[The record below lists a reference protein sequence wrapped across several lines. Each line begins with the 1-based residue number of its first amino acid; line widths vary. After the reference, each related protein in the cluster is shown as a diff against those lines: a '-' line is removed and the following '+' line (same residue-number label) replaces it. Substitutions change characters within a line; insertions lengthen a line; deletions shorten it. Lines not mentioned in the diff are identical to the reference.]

1 MKPNVPTYIGKDAVP
16 HLLDYCKT
24 LPAHPYTIISD
35 ANTYAALG
43 QQVHTA
49 LQGAG
54 YAITNIVLKGDEI
67 IADEKYLMQTMI
79 KTPPGDMIF
88 VGVGTG
94 TLTDIT
100 RYVSFRTRN
109 PFIAVPTAPSVD
121 GFVSSGAPL
130 VVGGIKETFKSQG
143 PLAVFADLPTSVAAP
158 QPLKAAGFGDIVGKY
173 TSLADWKLGSIL
185 WNEPFSTSIEQHFR
199 ELLDNCVNAV
209 DDIAR
214 NTEQGV
220 CTLMQALIDSGLY
233 MLEWGDSRPASGSEH
248 HCSHYWELTLLRTNR
263 KAILHGAKVGYAAT
277 LMAKLYET
285 IRGWSRDKVASLL
298 QQSNLPGYDAGA
310 AEIKQAYPLGFEDV
324 IQTQKPFLNLTE
336 AQFNDLK
343 ARIVDNWDQIQA
355 IASTVPPSTKIAEI
369 LQRAGA
375 PTSWQALGLQEQD
388 VIPAVIYGH
397 NLRNRFTVIKLL
409 RTCGVNPAS
418 LL

>member
-1 MKPNVPTYIGKDAVP
+1 
-16 HLLDYCKT
+16 
-24 LPAHPYTIISD
+24 
-35 ANTYAALG
+35 
-43 QQVHTA
+43 
-49 LQGAG
+49 
-54 YAITNIVLKGDEI
+54 
-67 IADEKYLMQTMI
+67 
-79 KTPPGDMIF
+79 
-88 VGVGTG
+88 
-94 TLTDIT
+94 
-100 RYVSFRTRN
+100 
-109 PFIAVPTAPSVD
+109 
-121 GFVSSGAPL
+121 
-130 VVGGIKETFKSQG
+130 
-143 PLAVFADLPTSVAAP
+143 
-158 QPLKAAGFGDIVGKY
+158 
-173 TSLADWKLGSIL
+173 
-185 WNEPFSTSIEQHFR
+185 
-199 ELLDNCVNAV
+199 
-209 DDIAR
+209 
-214 NTEQGV
+214 
-220 CTLMQALIDSGLY
+220 